1 MEIKR
6 LEDSPSSKSGEAL
19 RVAFCG
25 GRGRARVRGS
35 EIVLIGIYPTRRKI
49 VKGIY
54 PRRRE
59 FFSCR
64 PIIYPYRNWIRPRI
78 LYYSRTGLASE
89 MEEAMVTSDPNDWMV
104 WMVWSHNHD
113 EWTKRVS
120 AELDHQRGRGPQ
132 WYRDLLDDIRD
143 KDDWLT
149 SYNLATPG
157 SVTSKLS
164 QVEAF
169 ERGYLGGW

>member
-1 MEIKR
+1 
-6 LEDSPSSKSGEAL
+6 
-19 RVAFCG
+19 
-25 GRGRARVRGS
+25 
-35 EIVLIGIYPTRRKI
+35 
-49 VKGIY
+49 
-54 PRRRE
+54 
-59 FFSCR
+59 
-64 PIIYPYRNWIRPRI
+64 
-78 LYYSRTGLASE
+78 
-89 MEEAMVTSDPNDWMV
+89 MVTSDPNDWMV